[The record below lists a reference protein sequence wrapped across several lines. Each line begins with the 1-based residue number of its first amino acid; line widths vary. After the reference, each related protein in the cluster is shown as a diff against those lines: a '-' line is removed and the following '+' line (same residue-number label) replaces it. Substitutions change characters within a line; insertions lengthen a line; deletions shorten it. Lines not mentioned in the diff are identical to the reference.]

1 MGTLIALD
9 DDLIWVNNGGSSPTP
24 PEPDIPDGTTAIP
37 INDVVIWQKCA
48 GLTQQYQT
56 LSEVLEDSGIVRTLM
71 NSKNA
76 VDYLVR
82 STGFAKSQALV
93 PTMTSD
99 TTPSGECFGDSI
111 SGNNSYYL
119 AFDGNNST
127 YWCSNTVTDGEGQYV
142 GYDFITPVNISK
154 AYIYI
159 YPTWSNTTESF
170 KLQYSDNGTNYTDC
184 SNLITIKQGSSIT
197 FDSLENEKHRYWRIY
212 KYSSASSTS
221 SEKSTRFPIYTLQ
234 FYSPEG
240 ITESST
246 AMTYIGTNDY
256 ASDTLLADPTWSAAI
271 NASAYWQSV
280 MNGKAPIMTSNT
292 TPSGQCICD
301 GTGVQTGAAWTL
313 FDGSTSTALYEY
325 GIHTKYFGYIF
336 TDNVLIRK
344 FYIYQHYP
352 YAITSARLD
361 GYTGSAWETITTLS
375 LDTTTS
381 TLSVETNK
389 EYQGFRIVQL
399 AGVHAQATYLYEL
412 QFYGRRNGGV
422 QSWLTAGG
430 VTDKNYTTVSQV
442 LNDPVT
448 LQALMQ
454 SENAVNYLVACKMWI
469 DEICSNE
476 NAMTYIGYSNYASN
490 TLLADSE
497 WRKKICASTY
507 YALVLNITSPNMT
520 SNTTPSGICSASA
533 YADSYPPYRAFSN
546 TGAVWYYGGSGN
558 TAWIQYAFEEDVN
571 IIMFDINNYYGNNI
585 QNLVKTKLDDSS
597 SQTVSLGLT
606 SNTYY
611 QKQVLPV
618 DVNTYGKYRFN
629 LSSSGANRGASYIKF
644 YGRKDL

>member
-48 GLTQQYQT
+48 GLTQQYDT
-56 LSEVLEDSGIVRTLM
+56 LAEVLADSGIVRTLM

-93 PTMTSD
+93 PTMTGN
-99 TTPSGECFGDSI
+99 TTPSGECFANQPAS
-111 SGNNSYYL
+111 SGYDYFK
-119 AFDGNNST
+119 AFDGDST
-127 YWCSNTVTDGEGQYV
+127 TFYFSTQLPQV
-142 GYDFITPVNISK
+142 GTEIGYMFASPVKVNRLYYQDNIAASQ
-154 AYIYI
+154 I
-159 YPTWSNTTESF
+159 
-170 KLQYSDNGTNYTDC
+170 KLQGSNDGTTYSDIATEINVTN
-184 SNLITIKQGSSIT
+184 TIADVN
-197 FDSLENEKHRYWRIY
+197 FENNNTY
-212 KYSSASSTS
+212 KYYKVVITQKGSGSNNTAV
-221 SEKSTRFPIYTLQ
+221 YTLQ
-234 FYSPEG
+234 FYSEAG

-271 NASAYWQSV
+271 NASTYWQSV

-301 GTGVQTGAAWTL
+301 GTGIQTGAAWTL
-313 FDGSTSTALYEY
+313 FDGSTSTPLYEY
-325 GIHTKYFGYIF
+325 GTHTKYFGYIF

-361 GYTGSAWETITTLS
+361 GYTGSAWEAITTLS

-389 EYQGFRIVQL
+389 EYKGFRIVQL

-412 QFYGRRNGGV
+412 QFYGRCNGGV

-430 VTDKNYTTVSQV
+430 VTDKNYTTLSQV

-454 SENAVNYLVACKMWI
+454 SENAVNYLVTCKMWI
-469 DEICSNE
+469 NEICSNE

-490 TLLADSE
+490 TLLADSTWNNAIQNSAYFE
-497 WRKKICASTY
+497 SIDNVKVPI
-507 YALVLNITSPNMT
+507 MT
-520 SNTTPSGICSASA
+520 SNNTPSGQVSSSGSSLYEGQLWYVFNPNQGAIKFTGAPSSAYIIYDFGYDVTFLKASA
-533 YADSYPPYRAFSN
+533 YIESVGTLGKVDTSAD
-546 TGAVWYYGGSGN
+546 GN
-558 TAWIQYAFEEDVN
+558 TWTECGDFNNTSATQTINLTPSKNRYVRINVKTKSGVQAYAGV
-571 IIMFDINNYYGNNI
+571 NNI
-585 QNLVKTKLDDSS
+585 QFW
-597 SQTVSLGLT
+597 GR
-606 SNTYY
+606 
-611 QKQVLPV
+611 V
-618 DVNTYGKYRFN
+618 D
-629 LSSSGANRGASYIKF
+629 I
-644 YGRKDL
+644 